1 MFFPSPLAQ
10 VEQCQGGARAGA
22 LSSVLCTEL
31 TLLGRAPVPRGFLT
45 DVTGVLRV
53 PPCAPLLSIPHQIPT
68 VCMLYLSCQHSS
80 AGPMPCTPLAVPN
93 AVAVAGLAA
102 DAGEGWQEG
111 LLDSQGRERERRPSP
126 AGMRRAAARSCD
138 RAALSQG
145 GFSTPSWVGSQ
156 PSCLKPS
163 RWACSSVAPGRTWLA
178 CRGTGVTSA
187 QDSDPLQSPLPM
199 EGRKRFVFFPWLLFF
214 FKVFKPAIKL

>member
-1 MFFPSPLAQ
+1 MFFPSHLAE
-10 VEQCQGGARAGA
+10 VEQCQGGA

-53 PPCAPLLSIPHQIPT
+53 PPCAPLLSIPQQIPT
-68 VCMLYLSCQHSS
+68 VCTLHLSCQHSS
-80 AGPMPCTPLAVPN
+80 PCHAHLWQCPARSLRQARLQMLVWDGRRGCWVPRAGK
-93 AVAVAGLAA
+93 GAA
-102 DAGEGWQEG
+102 C
-111 LLDSQGRERERRPSP
+111 PSP
-126 AGMRRAAARSCD
+126 AGMRRAAAGSCD

-163 RWACSSVAPGRTWLA
+163 RWACSSVAPGRAWLA

-187 QDSDPLQSPLPM
+187 QDRDPLQLPLPM
-199 EGRKRFVFFPWLLFF
+199 EGRKRFAFFPWLLFF
-214 FKVFKPAIKL
+214 FEVFKPAIKL